1 MIHNVK
7 LQNIL
12 VFGGNIFCQI
22 EPQFTFTEDVEKHM
36 NATLEI
42 QKKTIANVKF
52 ELVEILDTK
61 QENMQR

>member
-1 MIHNVK
+1 MQKIDYNYER
-7 LQNIL
+7 L
-12 VFGGNIFCQI
+12 
-22 EPQFTFTEDVEKHM
+22 FTFTEDVEKHM

>member
-1 MIHNVK
+1 MF
-7 LQNIL
+7 Q
-12 VFGGNIFCQI
+12 
-22 EPQFTFTEDVEKHM
+22 FTEDVEKHM
-36 NATLEI
+36 NSTLEV